1 MAVRAVQYTIKVE
14 VIEVRGL
21 SFKESAG
28 EKEIVPNPYVDV
40 TVGGTTK
47 STVQKNQVVSATFN
61 ASFNFQATLTP
72 EEFQRSYVELAVMHR
87 YTLLGG
93 VGLQSALIG
102 KYVFSFAC
110 VYSKSQHW
118 MYRQWIK
125 LNNFEQLVS
134 DPGMML
140 LTVGVFGPGDPL
152 PVIDETVAYVNEDG
166 DRVTKEVDV
175 KSTYYNLTVNIYKGQ
190 DISEVV
196 GQITTTCEPF
206 IKVRHG
212 GAELQTR
219 SLPEH
224 SPEWQASISLP
235 ASMPCHDDTVLVEL
249 WNGGSSAVL
258 MATMVLDFFELIK
271 NETPTRWFNF
281 YWRPPTEGL
290 LGAVHDMLT
299 NAELRQANA
308 YAGRILLNASCVKV
322 QAPLPMGVRPVRAVH
337 EPPQVE
343 YVLWVD
349 VYEVSCN
356 ALLSNELQ
364 VEVSFGP
371 HALKSPPVMIEEA
384 GSYTLEAEQGR
395 MEELKVYLPAD
406 DAQTW
411 AFFLYISSISSASAA
426 ANVAANVMNWFG
438 GLAGVAETDQ
448 NAEPAVRTSRL
459 AWAMIPFSTKALQDG
474 KPMWYSLRAT
484 DGSGTDPFSVLVSI
498 TCRPARTMGERP
510 ARLQYN
516 LQRYYF
522 RALIYEGLHLPA
534 VGYDQFPNPYIKIV
548 LGSQQ
553 LKTLTFRQ
561 TLNPSYYEAMEMEVI
576 LPEMM
581 QLAPDIVLEVCSESD
596 SIMSSD
602 IVLGSTTYPIQKV
615 PKEWKKAPVWLML
628 QSKQYPR
635 CKAKVLVAFEL
646 VPAELVEN
654 DTYPFFDDIRP
665 STKEATVSIFLVGVR
680 LFSPV
685 QRPYVEVCFGRDVED
700 TTKPLWSERTRE
712 PHVGEGGNWN
722 FLQHFNV
729 GVSLPKRMQH
739 HCFMEVKV
747 LDEVEGI
754 SGRTMKDVGMAYITL
769 NPLLPWLEQRERE
782 ETREMF
788 KLQVMEEVMIEDA
801 ENARRISD
809 GVAGQAGEAKA
820 TGEETASV
828 QARLAM
834 AAKLDKKMVVPYNDP
849 DAANCRLEATD
860 DYVAFGAAAAP
871 VATRAFTA
879 SLEKNE
885 TKPRARGKGFL
896 GGLKMK
902 KSNGGQLGSD
912 ADGADNANE
921 LYGFEPEALDFVLTM
936 ADEDEVEENMRD
948 EIPYEMETDFG
959 VNDLPYLR
967 VPIFRCTDCG
977 VPETIGYLKYI
988 CRVYQGEECG
998 SEMEE
1003 MNKLCQDLVQK
1014 YETTRE
1020 LVVRAY
1026 VLAARGLV
1034 PPSGASD
1041 IQTYVWIYNSS
1052 STATLSGGL
1061 THNLKDSGHVKK
1073 QGFKPEF
1080 NRCYGLA
1087 CSLPEHAVVQ
1097 VAIMNQGRVMDECVG
1112 KTFIDMEDRFF
1123 NPKVAAMVEQEI
1135 TPIELRTLKVEG
1147 STVSHGTLRG
1157 FFEIMTEDYA
1167 QEHPQFT
1174 LASAEADDFQL
1185 RLVIWRVKAVPL
1197 DDNSSVSMF
1206 VRSIFT
1212 LEENSE
1218 IVHDTD
1224 THYNSKDG
1232 SGVFNW
1238 RCVFDVKIP
1247 APIPVLKVQIW
1258 NYAVLSSGEPIGECN
1273 FDLTADFFRARKRGQ
1288 IYRLPRFWLRCTHPA
1303 FKGKS
1308 RGSVEVEASI
1318 LPLKEADYSPVG
1330 QGREEPNRDPFLPA
1344 VTQNRT
1350 YVDWEA
1356 INETVGA
1363 ASSAIMSGL
1372 KWTGVW
1378 MAVAGVIAIVIF
1390 IMFLLK

>member
-1 MAVRAVQYTIKVE
+1 MAVRAIPYTIKVE

-72 EEFQRSYVELAVMHR
+72 EEFQRSYIELDVMHR

-102 KYVFSFAC
+102 KYVLSFAC

-118 MYRQWIK
+118 IYRQWIK
-125 LNNFEQLVS
+125 LNNFEQLIA

-152 PVIDETVAYVNEDG
+152 PVIDETVAYVNEEG
-166 DRVTKEVDV
+166 DRMTKEVDV
-175 KSTYYNLTVNIYKGQ
+175 KSTYYNLTVNIFKGQ
-190 DISEVV
+190 DISAVI
-196 GQITTTCEPF
+196 GQLTTTCEPF
-206 IKVRHG
+206 VKVKHG

-219 SLPEH
+219 ALPEH

-235 ASMPCHDDTVLVEL
+235 ACMPCHDDTVLVEL
-249 WNGGSSAVL
+249 WNGGSTSAVL
-258 MATMVLDFFELIK
+258 MATLVLDFFELIK

-290 LGAVHDMLT
+290 NIAKCLFGAVQDMLT

-308 YAGRILLNASCVKV
+308 YAGRILLSASCVKV
-322 QAPLPMGVRPVRAVH
+322 QAPLPMGVRSIRAVH

-349 VYEVSCN
+349 VYEVSCSS
-356 ALLSNELQ
+356 LLSNEMQ
-364 VEVSFGP
+364 AEVSFGP
-371 HALKSPPVMIEEA
+371 HALKSPPLVIEEA

-411 AFFLYISSISSASAA
+411 AFFLYINKISSSSAA

-438 GLAGVAETDQ
+438 GLTGGAGADAEA
-448 NAEPAVRTSRL
+448 NAEQSAQTTHL
-459 AWAMIPFSTKALQDG
+459 AWAMIPFNSKTLQEG
-474 KPMWYSLRAT
+474 KPMWYSLRAA

-498 TCRPARTMGERP
+498 TCKPARMMGERP

-534 VGYDQFPNPYIKIV
+534 VGYDQFPNPYIKVV

-602 IVLGSTTYPIQKV
+602 TVLGSTTFPIQKV

-654 DTYPFFDDIRP
+654 DTYPFYDDIRP

-685 QRPYVEVCFGRDVED
+685 QKPFVEVCFGRDVED
-700 TTKPLWSERTRE
+700 TTKPLWSERTSE

-729 GVSLPKRMQH
+729 SVSLPKRMQH

-747 LDEVEGI
+747 HDEVEGI
-754 SGRTMKDVGMAYITL
+754 SGKTMNDVGMAYITL
-769 NPLLPWLEQRERE
+769 NPLLPWLEQKERE

-788 KLQVMEEVMIEDA
+788 KLQVMEEVLIEDA
-801 ENARRISD
+801 ENARRLGD
-809 GVAGQAGEAKA
+809 GVAGQAGEPKTVADEGALAQAKMA
-820 TGEETASV
+820 V
-828 QARLAM
+828 
-834 AAKLDKKMVVPYNDP
+834 AAKVDKKMMVPYNDP
-849 DAANCRLEATD
+849 DAANCRLETID
-860 DYVAFGAAAAP
+860 DYVAFGTAAATTPAARAPSAQLEDHPSPKMRSRGNGFLGNLVLKKNATQAAAA
-871 VATRAFTA
+871 
-879 SLEKNE
+879 
-885 TKPRARGKGFL
+885 TK
-896 GGLKMK
+896 GG
-902 KSNGGQLGSD
+902 GGND
-912 ADGADNANE
+912 THNE

-936 ADEDEVEENMRD
+936 
-948 EIPYEMETDFG
+948 
-959 VNDLPYLR
+959 
-967 VPIFRCTDCG
+967 
-977 VPETIGYLKYI
+977 
-988 CRVYQGEECG
+988 
-998 SEMEE
+998 
-1003 MNKLCQDLVQK
+1003 
-1014 YETTRE
+1014 
-1020 LVVRAY
+1020 
-1026 VLAARGLV
+1026 
-1034 PPSGASD
+1034 
-1041 IQTYVWIYNSS
+1041 
-1052 STATLSGGL
+1052 
-1061 THNLKDSGHVKK
+1061 
-1073 QGFKPEF
+1073 
-1080 NRCYGLA
+1080 
-1087 CSLPEHAVVQ
+1087 
-1097 VAIMNQGRVMDECVG
+1097 
-1112 KTFIDMEDRFF
+1112 
-1123 NPKVAAMVEQEI
+1123 
-1135 TPIELRTLKVEG
+1135 
-1147 STVSHGTLRG
+1147 
-1157 FFEIMTEDYA
+1157 
-1167 QEHPQFT
+1167 
-1174 LASAEADDFQL
+1174 
-1185 RLVIWRVKAVPL
+1185 
-1197 DDNSSVSMF
+1197 
-1206 VRSIFT
+1206 
-1212 LEENSE
+1212 
-1218 IVHDTD
+1218 
-1224 THYNSKDG
+1224 
-1232 SGVFNW
+1232 
-1238 RCVFDVKIP
+1238 
-1247 APIPVLKVQIW
+1247 
-1258 NYAVLSSGEPIGECN
+1258 
-1273 FDLTADFFRARKRGQ
+1273 
-1288 IYRLPRFWLRCTHPA
+1288 
-1303 FKGKS
+1303 
-1308 RGSVEVEASI
+1308 
-1318 LPLKEADYSPVG
+1318 
-1330 QGREEPNRDPFLPA
+1330 
-1344 VTQNRT
+1344 
-1350 YVDWEA
+1350 
-1356 INETVGA
+1356 
-1363 ASSAIMSGL
+1363 
-1372 KWTGVW
+1372 
-1378 MAVAGVIAIVIF
+1378 
-1390 IMFLLK
+1390 

>member
-1 MAVRAVQYTIKVE
+1 MAVRAIPYTIKVE
-14 VIEVRGL
+14 VHEVRSL
-21 SFKESAG
+21 CFKESAG

-40 TVGGTTK
+40 TVCGTTK

-61 ASFNFQATLTP
+61 STFNFQATLTP
-72 EEFQRSYVELAVMHR
+72 EEFQRSYVELEVLHR
-87 YTLLGG
+87 YTLLAG
-93 VGLQSALIG
+93 VGLQSAVIG
-102 KYVFSFAC
+102 KYVLSFPH

-118 MYRQWIK
+118 IYRQWIK
-125 LNNFEQLVS
+125 LRNFDLLVS

-152 PVIDETVAYVNEDG
+152 PVIDESVAYVNEDG
-166 DRVTKEVDV
+166 DRMAKEVDV
-175 KSTYYNLTVNIYKGQ
+175 KLTYYNLTVNIYKGQ
-190 DISEVV
+190 DISAVA
-196 GQITTTCEPF
+196 GQIRTTCEPF
-206 IKVRHG
+206 VKVKHG

-219 SLPEH
+219 ILPEA
-224 SPEWQASISLP
+224 SPEWQASVSLP
-235 ASMPCHDDTVLVEL
+235 ASTPCHDGSVLVEL
-249 WNGGSSAVL
+249 WNGSSNAVL
-258 MATMVLDFFELIK
+258 MATMVLDFFDLIK
-271 NETPTRWFNF
+271 NETPVKWFNF
-281 YWRPPTEGL
+281 YWRPPSEGL
-290 LGAVHDMLT
+290 FGAVQDLLT

-308 YAGRILLNASCVKV
+308 YAGRILLSASCVKV
-322 QAPLPMGVRPVRAVH
+322 QAPLPMGVRSTRAVN
-337 EPPQVE
+337 EPPQLE
-343 YVLWVD
+343 HALWVD

-356 ALLSNELQ
+356 SLVRTELQ
-364 VEVSFGP
+364 AEVCFGP
-371 HALKSPPVMIEEA
+371 HVLSSPPLMLEEA
-384 GSYTLEAEQGR
+384 GSYTLEADQGR
-395 MEELKVYLPAD
+395 MDELKVYLPAHVVNWLGYGGG
-406 DAQTW
+406 AQEEAKPQT
-411 AFFLYISSISSASAA
+411 
-426 ANVAANVMNWFG
+426 
-438 GLAGVAETDQ
+438 T
-448 NAEPAVRTSRL
+448 RL
-459 AWAMIPFSTKALQDG
+459 AWAMIPYSAKNLHDD
-474 KPMWYSLRAT
+474 KPMWYSLRAC

-498 TCRPARTMGERP
+498 TCKPAKGIGERP
-510 ARLQYN
+510 ARLQY
-516 LQRYYF
+516 YF
-522 RALIYEGLHLPA
+522 RSLIYEGLHLPA
-534 VGYDQFPNPYIKIV
+534 VGYDQFPNPYIKVV

-553 LKTLTFRQ
+553 VKTLTFRQ

-576 LPEMM
+576 LPEVM
-581 QLAPDIVLEVCSESD
+581 QLAPDIVLEVCSEAE

-628 QSKQYPR
+628 QSKLYPR

-665 STKEATVSIFLVGVR
+665 STKEATVSLFLVGVR
-680 LFSPV
+680 LFSPL

-700 TTKPLWSERTRE
+700 TTKPLWSERTSE

-722 FLQHFNV
+722 FLQHFSI

-739 HCFMEVKV
+739 HCFLEVKV
-747 LDEVEGI
+747 QDEVEGI
-754 SGRTMKDVGMAYITL
+754 SGRSLTEVGMAYITL
-769 NPLLPWLEQRERE
+769 NPLLPWLEQQERE

-788 KLQVMEEVMIEDA
+788 KLQVMEEVLIEDA
-801 ENARRISD
+801 ENARLLLS
-809 GVAGQAGEAKA
+809 GE
-820 TGEETASV
+820 GFVFASGSPE
-828 QARLAM
+828 QQLFNLRLRARLQ
-834 AAKLDKKMVVPYNDP
+834 LNKKMVVPYNDP
-849 DAANCRLEATD
+849 DAANSRVENLD
-860 DYVAFGAAAAP
+860 DYVAFGAAASTSTRGRSLSVERP
-871 VATRAFTA
+871 VKQR
-879 SLEKNE
+879 SRRKN
-885 TKPRARGKGFL
+885 FL
-896 GGLKMK
+896 GSIITGRSHRPSLQDG
-902 KSNGGQLGSD
+902 GGQ
-912 ADGADNANE
+912 ADNTE
-921 LYGFEPEALDFVLTM
+921 LYGFEPDALNFVLTM
-936 ADEDEVEENMRD
+936 ADDDEVEENMRD

-967 VPIFRCTDCG
+967 VPIFRPTDCG

-988 CRVYQGEECG
+988 CRVYQGEDI
-998 SEMEE
+998 SAEMEE
-1003 MNKLCQDLVQK
+1003 MNKVCQELVQK
-1014 YETTRE
+1014 YDTTRD

-1052 STATLSGGL
+1052 STVTLCGGL
-1061 THNLKDSGHVKK
+1061 THNLKDSGHLKK

-1080 NRCYGLA
+1080 NRCYTLA

-1097 VAIMNQGRVMDECVG
+1097 VAIMNQGKLTDECVG
-1112 KTFIDMEDRFF
+1112 RTFIDMEDRFF
-1123 NPKVAAMVEQEI
+1123 NQKVASMVEQEI
-1135 TPIELRTLKVEG
+1135 TPIELRTLKNEG

-1157 FFEIMTEDYA
+1157 FFEIMTDEYA
-1167 QEHPQFT
+1167 REHQPYA

-1185 RLVIWRVKAVPL
+1185 RVVIWRVKAVPL
-1197 DDNSSVSMF
+1197 DDNSTISMF

-1218 IVHDTD
+1218 VKLDTD

-1247 APIPVLKVQIW
+1247 APVPILKVQIW

-1288 IYRLPRFWLRCTHPA
+1288 VYRLPKFWLRCTHPA

-1308 RGSVEVEASI
+1308 RGSVEIEASI
-1318 LPLKEADYSPVG
+1318 LPSKEAEYAPVG
-1330 QGREEPNRDPFLPA
+1330 QGRDEPNRDPFLPA

-1378 MAVAGVIAIVIF
+1378 MAAAGVIAIVIF